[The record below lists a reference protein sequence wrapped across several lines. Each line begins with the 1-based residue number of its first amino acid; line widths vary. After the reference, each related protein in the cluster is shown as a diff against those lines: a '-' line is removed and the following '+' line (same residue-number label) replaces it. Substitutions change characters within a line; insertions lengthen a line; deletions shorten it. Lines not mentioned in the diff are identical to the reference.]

1 MNELEVFVNV
11 SADIKH
17 NVAAYCTVI
26 NGYSGEFRIGI
37 RVDGVDQGWSTG
49 YFPSLYSSGSSIN
62 SGNYSV

>member
-1 MNELEVFVNV
+1 MIELEVNV

-17 NVAAYCTVI
+17 TVTAYCIVI

-37 RVDGVDQGWSTG
+37 KVDGADKGCSTA

-62 SGNYSV
+62 SGNYIV